1 MKLVIVSGM
10 SGSGKSV
17 ALNVLEDQGY
27 YCIDNL
33 PLGLL
38 YAFAEQLQTEQY
50 ARLDKFA
57 IGIDARNV
65 PEQLSRF
72 PDIIKSLKDL
82 GLNVETFFLQA
93 KDAILHKRFS
103 ETRRKH
109 PLSDDQTPLQ
119 EAIQHEQRLLEPIH
133 RSADLLIDTSQTN
146 IHQLRDIILER
157 VATVGK
163 RKMSILLLS
172 FGFKHGIPSDAD
184 YVFDVRC
191 LPNPHWIPE
200 LRPFTGKDPEIK
212 EYLGKAESVYTMY
225 SQIKDFIEQWLPAFI
240 ADNRSYLTIALGCTG
255 GQHRSVYLVEQ
266 LAEALRKNYPDL
278 MVRHRELS

>member
-17 ALNVLEDQGY
+17 ALHVLEDQGY

-57 IGIDARNV
+57 IGIDARNMA
-65 PEQLSRF
+65 EQLSRF
-72 PDIIKSLKDL
+72 PDIIKSLKEL

-93 KDAILHKRFS
+93 KEAILHKRFS

-109 PLSDDQTPLQ
+109 PLSDEQTPLH
-119 EAIQHEQRLLEPIH
+119 EAIQHESRLLEPIH

-157 VATVGK
+157 VANVGK

-212 EYLGKAESVYTMY
+212 EYLEKAESVYTMY
-225 SQIKDFIEQWLPAFI
+225 SQIKDFVEQWLPAFI

-255 GQHRSVYLVEQ
+255 GQHRSVYLVER
-266 LAEALRKNYPDL
+266 LAEALRTNYPDL
-278 MVRHRELS
+278 MVRHRELA

>member
-50 ARLDKFA
+50 ARLGKFA
-57 IGIDARNV
+57 IGIDARNMA
-65 PEQLSRF
+65 EQLGRF
-72 PDIIKSLKDL
+72 PDIVQSLKDL
-82 GLNVETFFLQA
+82 GLEVETFFLQA
-93 KDAILHKRFS
+93 QEGVLHKRFS

-109 PLSDDQTPLQ
+109 PLSDEQTPLQ
-119 EAIQHEQRLLEPIH
+119 EAILHESRLLEPIH
-133 RSADLLIDTSQTN
+133 RSADLLIDTTQTN

-157 VATVGK
+157 VANTEHH
-163 RKMSILLLS
+163 RMSILLLS

-184 YVFDVRC
+184 FVFDLRC

-200 LRPFTGKDPEIK
+200 LRPFTGKDPQIQ

-225 SQIKDFIEQWLPAFI
+225 SQIKDFIEQWLPAFM

-255 GQHRSVYLVEQ
+255 GQHRSVYLVEK
-266 LAEALRKNYPDL
+266 LAEGLRTGYPDL
-278 MVRHRELS
+278 MVRHRELV